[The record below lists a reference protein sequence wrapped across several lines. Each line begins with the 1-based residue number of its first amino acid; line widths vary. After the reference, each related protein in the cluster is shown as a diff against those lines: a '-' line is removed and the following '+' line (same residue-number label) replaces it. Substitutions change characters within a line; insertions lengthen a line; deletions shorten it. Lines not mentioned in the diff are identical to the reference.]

1 MYQGPCRTEGTSCRG
16 PVWPPSPLPLE
27 RGVLRP
33 KETLRCSM
41 PQVLLLELEPL
52 RCWPTFRSK
61 EHAVPDSVLRRPTGL
76 KLLVARACA
85 NHASAAAAGV
95 EWERRRT
102 VLSLEVAWSTEYMRG
117 SASICCYAVDAS
129 SEWSVPA
136 AEVFS
141 SCNCRSTKV

>member
-1 MYQGPCRTEGTSCRG
+1 M
-16 PVWPPSPLPLE
+16 L
-27 RGVLRP
+27 
-33 KETLRCSM
+33 
-41 PQVLLLELEPL
+41 QVLLLELEPL

-61 EHAVPDSVLRRPTGL
+61 EHARTSRLDAVPDSVLRRPTGL

-117 SASICCYAVDAS
+117 SASICCYAGTRRLSGAS
-129 SEWSVPA
+129 LQLRYSPA
-136 AEVFS
+136 GTAA
-141 SCNCRSTKV
+141 TKV

>member
-1 MYQGPCRTEGTSCRG
+1 M
-16 PVWPPSPLPLE
+16 L
-27 RGVLRP
+27 
-33 KETLRCSM
+33 
-41 PQVLLLELEPL
+41 QVLLLELEPL

-61 EHAVPDSVLRRPTGL
+61 EHARTSRLDAVPDSVLRRPTGL

-141 SCNCRSTKV
+141 SCNCRSQKCNNRVIKTATALQGC

>member
-1 MYQGPCRTEGTSCRG
+1 M
-16 PVWPPSPLPLE
+16 L
-27 RGVLRP
+27 
-33 KETLRCSM
+33 
-41 PQVLLLELEPL
+41 QVLLLELEPL

-61 EHAVPDSVLRRPTGL
+61 EHARTSRLDAVPDSVLRRPTGL

-95 EWERRRT
+95 EWERRRA

-141 SCNCRSTKV
+141 SCNCRSQKCNNRVIKTATALQGC

>member
-1 MYQGPCRTEGTSCRG
+1 M
-16 PVWPPSPLPLE
+16 L
-27 RGVLRP
+27 
-33 KETLRCSM
+33 
-41 PQVLLLELEPL
+41 QVLLLELEPL

-61 EHAVPDSVLRRPTGL
+61 EQARTSRLGAVPDSVLRRPTGL

-141 SCNCRSTKV
+141 SCNCRSQKCNNRVIKTATALQGCVYAGDRGVDTEHGTNT

>member
-1 MYQGPCRTEGTSCRG
+1 M
-16 PVWPPSPLPLE
+16 L
-27 RGVLRP
+27 
-33 KETLRCSM
+33 
-41 PQVLLLELEPL
+41 QVLLLGLEPL

-61 EHAVPDSVLRRPTGL
+61 EHARTSRLDAVPDSVLRRPTGL

-85 NHASAAAAGV
+85 NHASAAAVGV
-95 EWERRRT
+95 EWERRPGHPGERGGDAVA

-141 SCNCRSTKV
+141 SCNCRSQKCNNRVIKTATALQGC